1 MDVPLALREC
11 LEYVIG
17 SLIDHRDQVS
27 ITQNE
32 EGGRLVF
39 TVVLHPDDV
48 RHLLG
53 RQGHTIKALRN
64 VMAAA
69 ASREG
74 LRVAVRVD
82 GFDEED
88 AEEDKKRSGTAGG
101 KSQIPN
107 PKSETNSNE
116 L

>member
-39 TVVLHPDDV
+39 TVVLHPEDV

-74 LRVAVRVD
+74 LKVALRVD
-82 GFDEED
+82 GFDDEGVEEP
-88 AEEDKKRSGTAGG
+88 
-101 KSQIPN
+101 SQRR
-107 PKSETNSNE
+107 K
-116 L
+116 